1 MDHSNDQT
9 HDNPFSGATTNPFDG
24 TAVGSPP
31 LANESPIA
39 AGMKKDRRMSDE
51 WDAAKTVPSQFQKR
65 KGSIYATPSS
75 RDGHIDRN
83 RQDKYYEKI
92 AEKYSHVKNALDN
105 RDNRR

>member
-51 WDAAKTVPSQFQKR
+51 WGAFFPS
-65 KGSIYATPSS
+65 TPLA
-75 RDGHIDRN
+75 
-83 RQDKYYEKI
+83 Y
-92 AEKYSHVKNALDN
+92 
-105 RDNRR
+105 